1 MAGMR
6 DKEVWVHERRPEE
19 DIDGSGEDGCGFC
32 MEEQRELSVN
42 ALGRRSPGQCPDDP
56 ETLPHSEGT

>member
-6 DKEVWVHERRPEE
+6 DKEVWVHEKRRAE
-19 DIDGSGEDGCGFC
+19 DIDGIGEEECSFC
-32 MEEQRELSVN
+32 MEGQRELSVI

>member
-6 DKEVWVHERRPEE
+6 DKEVWVHERRRAE
-19 DIDGSGEDGCGFC
+19 DIDGIVEDGCGFR
-32 MEEQRELSVN
+32 MEEQRELSVI